1 MNFSVQAKSLAILY
15 DRFLSMNKVNQQIR
29 ARKSQYMAMKLL
41 LDKHELDLCCYIGFT
56 SLIDLNFEQSLSREE
71 IIYYSFSK
79 SSLKKILK

>member
-1 MNFSVQAKSLAILY
+1 
-15 DRFLSMNKVNQQIR
+15 
-29 ARKSQYMAMKLL
+29 MAMKLL